1 MAHDALREMAFQMR
15 SDDLRKYG
23 EDLLKR
29 DPKRIAA
36 AEVLDMM
43 AYLIGCDFI
52 GAEAKLST
60 IKFKFHGTPD
70 EAYVEEAT
78 ALAMAHINFAF
89 GRFDEL
95 EQTASHFL
103 AKHRQNPTLEEGE
116 YLDVLRLLAQK
127 ALLLD
132 RFDQVEEI
140 YHEMASHQK
149 GNKAINLHYLVNSVK
164 AMAHL
169 ATGEIIKANQIA
181 RQNIEIA
188 KQNKYAG
195 LMAPIDSL
203 YVLSKTLIGFSQKE
217 EALKVII
224 EVKNLAEQNQHWPWY
239 FIAEGS
245 LSQEEAISNRIAEA
259 LALVRAQREKMMAF
273 NFKHNL
279 AYLADANE
287 LFVRFVLKDQERIDV
302 LIKRLPDLLIV
313 KQIRPF
319 NLASNVR
326 NLLEHFEQLPERTPR
341 EKTYKYMALA
351 GYFHDKESVA
361 IDYMLQVLPIIEETG
376 YIEYVLRQYEL
387 FDLILKAISKHPTPF
402 LEDLA
407 SKITERI
414 RKNSVNIQGGIPE
427 PLTTREL
434 EVVRNL
440 ASGKPISNIAGNL
453 HVSMNTMKTH
463 LRNIYRKLDVDGRDS
478 AVVKAKELFI
488 I

>member
-15 SDDLRKYG
+15 SEDLRKYG
-23 EDLLKR
+23 EELLR
-29 DPKRIAA
+29 RNPDRIAA

-60 IKFKFHGTPD
+60 IKFKFQGTAD

-78 ALAMAHINFAF
+78 SLALAHISFAF

-95 EQTASHFL
+95 EQTANHFL
-103 AKHRQNPTLEEGE
+103 VKHRQNPTLEEGE

-132 RFDQVEEI
+132 QFERVEEI
-140 YHEMASHQK
+140 YKEMVSHQK
-149 GNKAINLHYLVNSVK
+149 GVKATNLHYLVNSVQ
-164 AMAHL
+164 AMAL
-169 ATGEIIKANQIA
+169 MARGEAIKANQIA

-203 YVLSKTLIGFSQKE
+203 FVLSKTLLAFSQKE
-217 EALKVII
+217 EALKII
-224 EVKNLAEQNQHWPWY
+224 VEVKNLAEQNQHWPWY
-239 FIAEGS
+239 FTADGS
-245 LSQEEAISNRIAEA
+245 LSQEEALANRITES
-259 LALVRAQREKMMAF
+259 LALVRAQREKMMSF

-279 AYLADANE
+279 SYLADANE
-287 LFVRFVLKDQERIDV
+287 LFVRFVLKDKERIEL
-302 LIKRLPDLLIV
+302 LINRLPELHIV

-319 NLASNVR
+319 IEEWNGKNMLGYI
-326 NLLEHFEQLPERTPR
+326 EKLPDRTPR
-341 EKTYKYMALA
+341 EKLYKYMALA
-351 GYFHDKESVA
+351 GNFHDKESVA
-361 IDYMLQVLPIIEETG
+361 IDYMLQVLQIIEETG
-376 YIEYVLRQYEL
+376 FIEYILRQFEL
-387 FDLILKAISKHPTPF
+387 FDLILKAIAKQPTPF

-414 RKNSVNIQGGIPE
+414 KTNSLNIQGGISE
-427 PLTTREL
+427 HLTNREL

-440 ASGKPISNIAGNL
+440 ASGKPISHIAGNL

-463 LRNIYRKLDVDGRDS
+463 LRNIYRKLEVDGRDS